1 MLAVFK
7 RDFRAYF
14 TSAIGYIYIGSYIL
28 VLNFFFYLSNILG
41 GSASLAG
48 IFDFMLMIMM
58 FLTPILTMRV
68 FSEEFKQKTDQLL
81 FTSPIKVTG
90 IVLGKYLSALMV
102 FVCLL
107 ILTLLWPLTI
117 SILGGNNMA
126 EVLGNYAGML
136 AIGSAYIAIGVFV
149 SSLTENQVVAAVG
162 SLGLFIFLFL
172 LDSLARFFFSS
183 GVLPEFVLRAILFT
197 SISARYQSITWGIFE
212 MHNIV
217 FFLSLTAL
225 FVFFT
230 VMSLEKRR
238 RV

>member
-28 VLNFFFYLSNILG
+28 VLNFSFYLSNALG
-41 GSASLAG
+41 NSASIAG
-48 IFDFMLMIMM
+48 VFDFMLMVMM

-68 FSEEFKQKTDQLL
+68 FSEEFKQRTDQLL

-90 IVLGKYLSALMV
+90 IVLGKYMSALMV

-107 ILTLLWPLTI
+107 FLTLLWPLTI
-117 SILGGNNMA
+117 SVLGKNNMA
-126 EVLGNYAGML
+126 EVLGNYVGIL
-136 AIGSAYIAIGVFV
+136 AIGSAYIAIGVFI

-162 SLGLFIFLFL
+162 SLGLFIFLYL
-172 LDSLARFFFSS
+172 LESLATFFFSR
-183 GVLPEFVLRAILFT
+183 GVLPEFLLRSILFT
-197 SISARYQSITWGIFE
+197 SISARYKPITWGILE
-212 MHNIV
+212 LHNIV
-217 FFLSLTAL
+217 FFFSLTAL

-230 VMSLEKRR
+230 VLSLEKRR
-238 RV
+238 KV

>member
-41 GSASLAG
+41 GSSSLAG
-48 IFDFMLMIMM
+48 VFGFMLTVMM

-117 SILGGNNMA
+117 SIFGGNNMA

-136 AIGSAYIAIGVFV
+136 AIGSTYIAIGVFI

-172 LDSLARFFFSS
+172 LDSFARFFFSS

-212 MHNIV
+212 LHNIV

-225 FVFFT
+225 FIFFT